1 MKKIIKKSL
10 CSILALAMMLAC
22 VACGESKTDTKDKQ
36 VDVAGLAAELKSGI
50 TYADTLEERD
60 KDFAVNIFEL
70 GDNAALIVNQVTYF
84 NTGASAEAVSVVEC
98 KDGTDAAK
106 VKTAFEAYAKKQAD
120 VYRSYNPEE
129 ADKLDK
135 AVVKIV
141 GGKYVAFCVSGDSN
155 KASEIMEK

>member
-70 GDNAALIVNQVTYF
+70 GDNAALIVTYF